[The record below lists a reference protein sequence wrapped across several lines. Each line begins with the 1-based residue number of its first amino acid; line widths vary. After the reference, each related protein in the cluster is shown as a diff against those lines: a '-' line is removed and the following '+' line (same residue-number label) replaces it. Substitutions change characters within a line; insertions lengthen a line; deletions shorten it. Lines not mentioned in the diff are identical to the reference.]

1 MSQADYCA
9 PSMYQPPKPMKHVDK
24 ALSKS
29 TRLSLADAPPLSV
42 SHGTNGDRYPITAKS
57 STPSSSDNAM
67 RGTCGVAHLVKAGWS
82 GAAARSPFPS
92 WQHPKHSGLT
102 TKGRTGMGGT
112 TPKDGPSAWATE
124 PPLYIGPSTAPS
136 AKMGAPDQVRSTLVP
151 NATTLFLF
159 AKSFLCFSF
168 LRIALRMRASP
179 RLALHVQE
187 KMPGAFCGPDVY
199 RPRSQR
205 HYVANGVTHTSF
217 GSVIA

>member
-151 NATTLFLF
+151 NATTLDFIRQIFSLFLIPSHCASHACF
-159 AKSFLCFSF
+159 ATACFTCAGENAGGV
-168 LRIALRMRASP
+168 LRA
-179 RLALHVQE
+179 
-187 KMPGAFCGPDVY
+187 
-199 RPRSQR
+199 
-205 HYVANGVTHTSF
+205 
-217 GSVIA
+217 